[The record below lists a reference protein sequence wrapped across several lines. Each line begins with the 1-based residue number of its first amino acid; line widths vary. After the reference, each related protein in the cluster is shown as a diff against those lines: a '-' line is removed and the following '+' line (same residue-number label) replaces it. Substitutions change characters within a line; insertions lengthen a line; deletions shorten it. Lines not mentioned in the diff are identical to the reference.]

1 MNTKSPVYTQ
11 KTECQDCYKCV
22 RVCEFKAIKIEDGHA
37 IVITEAC
44 VYCGRCVEVCPA
56 GAKRVR
62 NDLVRLKY
70 MISSGRKLIAS
81 VAPSYIACISSPAQ
95 NAFINSFAR
104 SGFIGASETALG
116 AQSVS
121 SAVKE
126 NIRQKEINITTCC
139 PVVVEIIRKYYSHLV
154 PLLTPLMSPA
164 LAHAKQL
171 KDSFGSDCE
180 VVFVGP
186 CIAKKIEADRNPS
199 LISIAVSF
207 DEAASL
213 FGDLKEEETADFITE
228 KAGAGNYY
236 PVEGGMI
243 RTISEARHADNCYMA
258 FSGVDEVRGVLDGIG
273 GIEKGKTVVLEL
285 MACRGGCI
293 NGPLSGKKESFLSKR
308 MNISQK
314 ASEREHL
321 VSAVYKEINAG
332 WDKNCVN
339 TNVYREE
346 DIAAVLK
353 TTGKSREDQEL
364 NCGGCGY
371 DSCRDFARAIIDK
384 KAERSMCV
392 TYMRRLAQ
400 KKANALIK
408 SMPSGVVIA
417 DDSLSVIEC
426 NLNFARLFI
435 EQADTMF
442 NARPGLEGANLS
454 KILPANICSIFL
466 NVIRT
471 GNDFF
476 EKDIRIGNKFYHCS
490 IFLIEK
496 GHVAGGIFQD
506 ITSPMMRK
514 KNVIEKAENVINR
527 NLQTVQ
533 TIAALLGENAASTE
547 VLLNSIIES
556 FNASEMK
563 EDEDE

>member
-1 MNTKSPVYTQ
+1 MNTQSPVYTQ

-70 MISSGRKLIAS
+70 MISSGRNLIAS
-81 VAPSYIACISSPAQ
+81 VAPSYIACVASSAQ
-95 NAFINSFAR
+95 NAFINSFVR

-121 SAVKE
+121 SVLKE
-126 NIRQKEINITTCC
+126 NIRYGEINITTCC

-171 KDSFGSDCE
+171 KNTFGKDCE

-199 LISIAVSF
+199 LISISVSF
-207 DEAASL
+207 EEALSI
-213 FGDLKEEETADFITE
+213 FGDLKEEDSAEFITE
-228 KAGAGNYY
+228 RAGAGNYY

-258 FSGVDEVRGVLDGIG
+258 FSGVDEVRGVLDSIG
-273 GIEKGKTVVLEL
+273 GIEKCKTLVLEL

-293 NGPLSGKKESFLSKR
+293 NGPLSGKNKSFLSKR
-308 MNISQK
+308 MNVLQK
-314 ASEREHL
+314 ACERENI
-321 VSAVYKEINAG
+321 VASVFKDITAG
-332 WDKNCVN
+332 WDKSCVN

-353 TTGKSREDQEL
+353 TTGKSREDQQL

-371 DSCRDFARAIIDK
+371 DSCRDFAKAIIDK

-476 EKDIRIGNKFYHCS
+476 EKDIRVENKFYHCS

-514 KNVIEKAENVINR
+514 KNVIDKAENVINR

-556 FNASEMK
+556 FNASEMR

>member
-1 MNTKSPVYTQ
+1 MNTQSPVYTQ

-104 SGFIGASETALG
+104 SGFIGVSETALG

-121 SAVKE
+121 SAIKDS
-126 NIRQKEINITTCC
+126 IRQGEINITTCC

-154 PLLTPLMSPA
+154 PLLTPVMSPA

-199 LISIAVSF
+199 LISISVSF
-207 DEAASL
+207 DEAVSL
-213 FGDLKEEETADFITE
+213 FGDLKEEESADFITD

-243 RTISEARHADNCYMA
+243 RTVSDARHADNCYMA
-258 FSGVDEVRGVLDGIG
+258 FSGVDEVRGVLDSIG
-273 GIEKGKTVVLEL
+273 GIEKCKTLVLEL

-293 NGPLSGKKESFLSKR
+293 NGPLAGKNKSFLSKR
-308 MNISQK
+308 MNVLQK
-314 ASEREHL
+314 AFERENIAAS
-321 VSAVYKEINAG
+321 VFKDITAG
-332 WDKNCVN
+332 WDKSCVN

-353 TTGKSREDQEL
+353 TTGKSREDQQL

-371 DSCRDFARAIIDK
+371 DSCRDFAKAIIDK

-476 EKDIRIGNKFYHCS
+476 EKDIRVENKFYHCS

-514 KNVIEKAENVINR
+514 KNVIDKAENVINR

-556 FNASEMK
+556 FNASEMR